1 MHTYTHVCIQTERQT
16 DIRTRSP
23 ARARVAAPVLPH
35 HWRLA
40 PIRFRGCDGDLEPR
54 HCWRRVPFPFAVAR
68 MDLPPPSSQPQQQ
81 SITMLGSG
89 AFVYSIDPDE
99 GQVFHWSCKYL
110 SREEVIVEQKGDL
123 YKAGL
128 IWNQC
133 IEKGLWEDFAGE
145 RYIVRDFV
153 YRPSDFADFWTGTG

>member
-1 MHTYTHVCIQTERQT
+1 MKW
-16 DIRTRSP
+16 RS
-23 ARARVAAPVLPH
+23 
-35 HWRLA
+35 
-40 PIRFRGCDGDLEPR
+40 
-54 HCWRRVPFPFAVAR
+54 
-68 MDLPPPSSQPQQQ
+68 
-81 SITMLGSG
+81 SG
-89 AFVYSIDPDE
+89 ASVYSIDPDE
-99 GQVFHWSCKYL
+99 GQVFHWSCRYL

-153 YRPSDFADFWTGTG
+153 YRLEATDDADEGQGQG